1 MAPCPIRSVSKLE
14 ENCPAV
20 FSSNPNSLLMPMSYM
35 QNMFMQGS
43 DAPMQKKAKVGKNF
57 DAKSKELLFRIWSSR
72 DQKIVQAQR
81 ALNVSEIVFQVPSEV
96 SDYDVIRLVSEDL
109 VKNKGNRRVA
119 FTERG
124 KVALGLQ
131 IMSEPSEFN
140 KKRTRDK
147 FVFSQASEL
156 IVTKEDAKKNPA
168 LLGNADETG
177 LDTDPVVNDINNESL
192 DENNIGEPI
201 DFTTMDPTMVQQM
214 MDKIQNHQNYMNAF
228 PELKKAPARTM

>member
-20 FSSNPNSLLMPMSYM
+20 LSSNPNSLLMPQSYM
-35 QNMFMQGS
+35 QKMFMPET
-43 DAPMQKKAKVGKNF
+43 PMQKKAKVGKNF

-81 ALNVSEIVFQVPSEV
+81 ALNVSEIIFQVPSEV
-96 SDYDVIRLVSEDL
+96 SDYDVMRLVSEDL

-147 FVFSQASEL
+147 FVFSQIA
-156 IVTKEDAKKNPA
+156 VPTKP
-168 LLGNADETG
+168 
-177 LDTDPVVNDINNESL
+177 L
-192 DENNIGEPI
+192 DESGAMAKFVELFGPDALN
-201 DFTTMDPTMVQQM
+201 DPSMQQHLKQMKLQKAKELNVQNPDQTVE
-214 MDKIQNHQNYMNAF
+214 KTPEEIQAEIEANQGYVDHVQKEGWT
-228 PELKKAPARTM
+228 PQ